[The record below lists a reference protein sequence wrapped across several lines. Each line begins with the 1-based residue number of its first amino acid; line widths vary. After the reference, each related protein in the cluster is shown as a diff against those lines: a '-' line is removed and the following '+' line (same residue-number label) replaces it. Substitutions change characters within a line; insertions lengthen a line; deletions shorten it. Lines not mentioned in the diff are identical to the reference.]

1 MYIETHTIITFVLP
15 DELQQACHFRE
26 DNDMTEW
33 KESISTVAIS
43 FMRKQYYKAERKETE
58 DAEISN

>member
-15 DELQQACHFRE
+15 DEHQQACRFRE

-33 KESISTVAIS
+33 QERQSTTAIS
-43 FMRKQYYKAERKETE
+43 FILKRYYKADYNKEGGTE
-58 DAEISN
+58 